1 MRRPPRRP
9 AQPAGGAQAR
19 SWHGAGTEPARSQH
33 GASTGP
39 ARGQHGGRRGRVA
52 GPAAAGAASLKG
64 LRQQPCWCVA
74 CAARKHS
81 RRDYQ
86 KRSPARPI
94 GPKGRAGEVGPGLPG
109 ADQATDCR
117 VTQRRRPSPARA
129 SGSISSLNRAAPAG
143 PEVTCQARAAR
154 RQQDRPGPRRRRP
167 RCPRRNPQSSGRRR
181 RRRPRRGGRRSSPS
195 GRPAPQRR

>member
-1 MRRPPRRP
+1 MRAVIDTNVLVP
-9 AQPAGGAQAR
+9 ALFSTRGAANHVF
-19 SWHGAGTEPARSQH
+19 S
-33 GASTGP
+33 
-39 ARGQHGGRRGRVA
+39 
-52 GPAAAGAASLKG
+52 AAADGAFVVLASPPLFLEYEEVLKRPEHRLRHGPG
-64 LRQQPCWCVA
+64 LGQV
-74 CAARKHS
+74 
-81 RRDYQ
+81 DTLL
-86 KRSPARPI
+86 RSLATLVEPVD
-94 GPKGRAGEVGPGLPG
+94 GYSSESQAGEVGPGLPG